1 MNSEFKNLRVNL
13 KIQCLENETKFQNL
27 NDLFKEVEM
36 VSEDHITYGLL
47 IVLNNIIKDK
57 QNKNNIHK
65 PKVSKTEEV
74 KDENQNNLI
83 ELLEKTNIFL
93 KNSKSRSISHSY
105 DMNNKINN
113 INEKKLFNNTIYTKN
128 YLNSDNDMKRSLLI
142 SVTRINLV
150 ILLE

>member
-1 MNSEFKNLRVNL
+1 
-13 KIQCLENETKFQNL
+13 
-27 NDLFKEVEM
+27 M

-93 KNSKSRSISHSY
+93 KNSKSHSISHSY
-105 DMNNKINN
+105 GMNNKINN
-113 INEKKLFNNTIYTKN
+113 INKKKL
-128 YLNSDNDMKRSLLI
+128 L
-142 SVTRINLV
+142 
-150 ILLE
+150 